1 MANQGVRV
9 PLVSEKRSL
18 GRSMLFLLRDLV
30 IIVLAALVVSFLIKT
45 FLIRSFF
52 IPTESMES
60 TLARDDRII
69 VSQLTPGLVELN
81 RGDVVVFVDPGGW
94 LSVQTG
100 VSENDPISRV
110 LNAISLVVGL
120 TSPNDNEHL
129 VKRVIG
135 MPGDV
140 VECCDELGAMSVN
153 GVTLS
158 EPYLALP
165 EGVNKVSSD
174 DFSVTVPAQSL
185 WVMGDNRYNSA
196 DSRRNTDKPGG
207 GFVPIA
213 NVVGRAVVISWPS
226 ERWQWLGN
234 FPETFVGMESRDP
247 SRAAE

>member
-1 MANQGVRV
+1 MTTRH
-9 PLVSEKRSL
+9 KRSFG
-18 GRSMLFLLRDLV
+18 GRVLLLLRDLLV
-30 IIVLAALVVSFLIKT
+30 IVLAALVLSFLIKT

-69 VSQLTPGLVELN
+69 VSQLTPRLVALE

-100 VSENDPISRV
+100 VSENDPLSRV
-110 LNAISLVVGL
+110 LNAISLVIGL
-120 TSPNDNEHL
+120 SSPNDNEHL

-140 VECCDELGAMSVN
+140 VECCDALGAMTIN
-153 GVTLS
+153 GVPLA
-158 EPYLALP
+158 EPYLLLP
-165 EGVNKVSSD
+165 GGVNKVSSD
-174 DFSVTVPAQSL
+174 DFSVTVPPESL

-234 FPETFVGMESRDP
+234 FPETFVGVESRDP
-247 SRAAE
+247 SRAPE

>member
-1 MANQGVRV
+1 MTTKR
-9 PLVSEKRSL
+9 KRSFG
-18 GRSMLFLLRDLV
+18 GRVLLLVRDLL
-30 IIVLAALVVSFLIKT
+30 IIVLAALLLSFLIKT

-69 VSQLTPGLVELN
+69 VSQLTPRLFALE

-100 VSENDPISRV
+100 VSENDPLSRA
-110 LNAISLVVGL
+110 LNAISLVIGL
-120 TSPNDNEHL
+120 SSPNDNEHL

-140 VECCDELGAMSVN
+140 VECCDALGAITVN
-153 GVTLS
+153 GVPLA
-158 EPYLALP
+158 EPYLLLP
-165 EGVNKVSSD
+165 QGVNKVSSD
-174 DFSVTVPAQSL
+174 DFSVTVPPESL

-234 FPETFVGMESRDP
+234 FPETFVGVESRDP
-247 SRAAE
+247 SRAPE

>member
-1 MANQGVRV
+1 MTTKR
-9 PLVSEKRSL
+9 KRSFG
-18 GRSMLFLLRDLV
+18 GRVLLLVRDLL
-30 IIVLAALVVSFLIKT
+30 IIVLAALLLSFLIKT

-69 VSQLTPGLVELN
+69 VSQLTPRLFALE
-81 RGDVVVFVDPGGW
+81 RGDIVVFVDPGGW

-100 VSENDPISRV
+100 VSENDPLSRA
-110 LNAISLVVGL
+110 LNAISLVIGL
-120 TSPNDNEHL
+120 SSPNDNEHL

-140 VECCDELGAMSVN
+140 VECCDALGAITVN
-153 GVTLS
+153 GVPLA
-158 EPYLALP
+158 EPYLLLP
-165 EGVNKVSSD
+165 QGVNKVSSD
-174 DFSVTVPAQSL
+174 DFSVTVPPESL

-234 FPETFVGMESRDP
+234 FPETFVGVESRDP
-247 SRAAE
+247 SRAPE

>member
-1 MANQGVRV
+1 MAVRH
-9 PLVSEKRSL
+9 KRSL
-18 GRSMLFLLRDLV
+18 GRSLLYLLRDLV
-30 IIVLAALVVSFLIKT
+30 IIVFAALLVSFLIKT
-45 FLIRSFF
+45 FLIRSFY

-69 VSQLTPGLVELN
+69 VSQLTPGLVPLS

-94 LSVQTG
+94 LSIQTG
-100 VSENDPISRV
+100 VSENDPLSRV
-110 LNAISLVVGL
+110 LNAVSLVIGL

-140 VECCDELGAMSVN
+140 VECCDALGAMTIN
-153 GVTLS
+153 GVPLS
-158 EPYLALP
+158 EPYLLLP
-165 EGVNKVSSD
+165 EGVNKVSSN
-174 DFSVTVPAQSL
+174 DFSVTVPEGSL

-207 GFVPIA
+207 GFVPVD
-213 NVVGRAVVISWPS
+213 NVVGRAIVISWPS

-234 FPETFVGMESRDP
+234 SPETFVGIESRDP
-247 SRAAE
+247 SRSPE